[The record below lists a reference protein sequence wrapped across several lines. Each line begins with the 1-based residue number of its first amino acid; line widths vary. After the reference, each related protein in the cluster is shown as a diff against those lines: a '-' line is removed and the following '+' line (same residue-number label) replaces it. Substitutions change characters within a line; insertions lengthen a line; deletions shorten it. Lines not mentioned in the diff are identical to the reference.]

1 MTSKKPERNVSK
13 MDVLKDIRGLLS
25 TSHELAPPKEK
36 AAESEDKS
44 RAEIASLKAEI
55 ASYKSQLQSQLDEIT
70 RLKNENKSLEQK
82 RLDEIQKLKS
92 EPKAS
97 PQKPGEIEKLKAEN
111 KEALQKLQSEIDK
124 LKKESSAVDQKYQKE
139 IEALKAKNTELL
151 AKTPAPAAKPQTG
164 LASAASTLET
174 QRLEAQIAQLNQA
187 LAQVEG
193 LVQLKSKDL
202 MSRLAR
208 VYQEAAQ
215 GDIAVEFKKGRDQL
229 ESLENL
235 AHFVQALLG
244 E

>member
-1 MTSKKPERNVSK
+1 

-25 TSHELAPPKEK
+25 TSHEPAPPKEK
-36 AAESEDKS
+36 PTEAEDKS
-44 RAEIASLKAEI
+44 RAEMASLREEI
-55 ASYKSQLQSQLDEIT
+55 ERYKNQLQSQLDEIA

-92 EPKAS
+92 EPKTS
-97 PQKPGEIEKLKAEN
+97 PQKPGEMEKLKAEN
-111 KEALQKLQSEIDK
+111 KEALQKLQGEIER
-124 LKKESSAVDQKYQKE
+124 LKKESSSIDQKYQKE
-139 IEALKAKNTELL
+139 IATLKSKNSELL

-164 LASAASTLET
+164 LTSGPSTLET

-187 LAQVEG
+187 LTQVEG

-202 MSRLAR
+202 MTRLAR

-215 GDIAVEFKKGRDQL
+215 GDIAVEFRKGRDQL